1 MRHGES
7 DRSARGGAALMMD
20 SMRMEDYI
28 AAPDGVG
35 AMCMDDDAFIDIN
48 ISDFDP
54 MHAATTLSPRVR
66 SPLPS
71 PSSKR
76 AHGGGG
82 RKRRASSIA
91 SDDFDAVQLRPP
103 PALRKV
109 EVHPGHGAAAASS
122 HKSPSKPKAL
132 ADIGSSKSF
141 QDLRKSLVSETPPL
155 PPPPTT
161 PHPAAA
167 PLIRITRCSH
177 GAVVV
182 RALDAQT
189 AMRAAC
195 PVVPIFVY

>member
-109 EVHPGHGAAAASS
+109 EVHPGHGAA
-122 HKSPSKPKAL
+122 
-132 ADIGSSKSF
+132 DIGSSKSF